1 MNYNSTRF
9 GFILFSSVIIISV
22 ANLFNPLHTIFANQR
37 INSNNIFPPRMKSK
51 VTTEEGELITTG
63 CVNYRLGTWK
73 LKTSAKND
81 PAATSSASAMK
92 NTACELEIIN
102 ELDEEL
108 LLCWV
113 DSDGCLHHYR
123 QINDNSIKDNS
134 VRNSHVEYTYTR
146 DHFVCIRSTY
156 ADVSKLPSQLKDIQ
170 PGNFVFSYTPLVA
183 KLRHTLKITK
193 PVKLFLHALRGSSR
207 PTVSVERIYGP
218 IASEDQIIDTSTK
231 QYNVREI
238 CGFRVF
244 YEGDLFH
251 AVDGF
256 ETVFNEDM
264 TQLVRLIPK
273 NACER
278 LQSTTSIYINQSL
291 SYGTVN
297 KPVKG
302 SGCCFHPLGDAEW
315 LRRNGL
321 NVCKEGCVEIF
332 DAAGYLK
339 SRNHWGAGGVLVHE
353 FSHVYHNKFCD
364 GSYDCED
371 IRQVGD
377 SLAAAAAA
385 AVLID
390 TDVYGDDV
398 FIEGMFISIGL
409 SSIMLMIDDI
419 ALSFDHVDDITLS
432 FLLSRSLF
440 FSIYSSIVV

>member
-22 ANLFNPLHTIFANQR
+22 ANLFNPLHTIFASQR

-73 LKTSAKND
+73 LKTSAKSD
-81 PAATSSASAMK
+81 PAATSSAMK

-123 QINDNSIKDNS
+123 QINDNSIKDSS
-134 VRNSHVEYTYTR
+134 VCNSHVEYTYTR

-156 ADVSKLPSQLKDIQ
+156 ADVSKLPSQLKDIE

-207 PTVSVERIYGP
+207 PAFSVERIYGP
-218 IASEDQIIDTSTK
+218 IASEDEIIDTSTK

-332 DAAGYLK
+332 DAVGYLK

-371 IRQVGD
+371 IRQVHVGD
-377 SLAAAAAA
+377 SLPAAA
-385 AVLID
+385 AVLMD
-390 TDVYGDDV
+390 THVYGDDII
-398 FIEGMFISIGL
+398 IEEM
-409 SSIMLMIDDI
+409 
-419 ALSFDHVDDITLS
+419 
-432 FLLSRSLF
+432 
-440 FSIYSSIVV
+440 

>member
-9 GFILFSSVIIISV
+9 GFVLFSSVIIVSV
-22 ANLFNPLHTIFANQR
+22 ANLFNPLHTIFASQR
-37 INSNNIFPPRMKSK
+37 INSNIFSPRMKSK
-51 VTTEEGELITTG
+51 GTTEEGELITTG

-73 LKTSAKND
+73 LKSSAKSD
-81 PAATSSASAMK
+81 PGNTAATSASAVK
-92 NTACELEIIN
+92 NTGCELEIIN

-113 DSDGCLHHYR
+113 DCDGCLHHYR

-156 ADVSKLPSQLKDIQ
+156 ADVSKLPSQLKDIE
-170 PGNFVFSYTPLVA
+170 PDNFVFSYTPLIA

-193 PVKLFLHALRGSSR
+193 PVKLFLHALRGSSSR

-218 IASEDQIIDTSTK
+218 MASEDEIIDTSAK

-244 YEGDLFH
+244 YEGDLFR

-256 ETVFNEDM
+256 ETVFIEDM

-273 NACER
+273 NACEK

-377 SLAAAAAA
+377 FFCSAAAA
-385 AVLID
+385 AVPSPHH
-390 TDVYGDDV
+390 V
-398 FIEGMFISIGL
+398 ISC
-409 SSIMLMIDDI
+409 
-419 ALSFDHVDDITLS
+419 HVIQ
-432 FLLSRSLF
+432 R
-440 FSIYSSIVV
+440 